1 MGLQIPRSCVLRT
14 QPSRIGRKRCFTEDE
29 GGPLEAGLQEQASNR
44 LKLRE
49 SRALVVSVDGKGGAR
64 LRQVRMKETNASE
77 PLMKCRKVSD
87 DVKTGN
93 ELRTRDKVGGSL
105 QTAQSASGMK
115 AA

>member
-1 MGLQIPRSCVLRT
+1 MGVQIPRCCVLRT
-14 QPSRIGRKRCFTEDE
+14 RLPSHWQERCFTKDE

-44 LKLRE
+44 LKLRG

-64 LRQVRMKETNASE
+64 LRQVRVEETNASE
-77 PLMKCRKVSD
+77 PLMTCRKVSN
-87 DVKTGN
+87 DVETGN
-93 ELRTRDKVGGSL
+93 ELRARDKVGRSL